1 MKAPHSVAAVEGIIF
16 PIIAGEEEASSFY
29 KNMKPHGAG
38 AVACTSPFHPKSRL
52 QFQFRRRGVQNHGI
66 PGFIVKLAVGLVR
79 HEHRPFKSLFHQV
92 LNGPGVIP
100 VGMGNEE
107 ILCLMNLLRC
117 QVRYPVQPVGRG
129 PCIHYKSVAV
139 SLHVETISSFITA
152 STCYKKLHIHISI
165 RAPLRALPILI
176 SQAFTM
182 GQWPDISY
190 KTVLSY
196 H

>member
-1 MKAPHSVAAVEGIIF
+1 ME
-16 PIIAGEEEASSFY
+16 
-29 KNMKPHGAG
+29 
-38 AVACTSPFHPKSRL
+38 
-52 QFQFRRRGVQNHGI
+52 
-66 PGFIVKLAVGLVR
+66 LAVGLVG
-79 HEHRPFKSLFHQV
+79 HEHRPFKSLFYQV
-92 LNGPGVIP
+92 LNGAGVIP

-107 ILCLMNLLRC
+107 VLCLMNLLRC
-117 QVRYPVQPVGRG
+117 QVRYPIQPVGRG

-165 RAPLRALPILI
+165 RAPWRALPILI